1 MLLINPVADVAS
13 AFIDCFAL
21 LPLTI
26 RTFLGLSAGVS
37 IGMSLIVQNSFLKN
51 VGLKHIH
58 ILKTESQFL

>member
-37 IGMSLIVQNSFLKN
+37 IGMSLIVALLH
-51 VGLKHIH
+51 VR
-58 ILKTESQFL
+58 